1 MVNKFNAL
9 RAQNRGNRQRRSKP
23 CKDWPQTTERSFVM
37 QDVLS
42 TLNGLRRPPLL
53 IRAARIGVC
62 DYNRAVHLPRHL
74 GPAALP
80 RAAEAL
86 IRLMEIEAALER
98 DRAARATGYRAAR
111 HVEVLIAML
120 GEARIIRAGQTA
132 PA

>member
-1 MVNKFNAL
+1 
-9 RAQNRGNRQRRSKP
+9 
-23 CKDWPQTTERSFVM
+23 M

-42 TLNGLRRPPLL
+42 ALNGLRRPPLL

-86 IRLMEIEAALER
+86 VRLMEIEAAQER
-98 DRAARATGYRAAR
+98 DRTARAAGYRAAR
-111 HVEVLIAML
+111 HVDVLIAMM
-120 GEARIIRAGQTA
+120 GEARHLRAPQTA